1 MLLPLTCKVSAA
13 NAADNLMGI
22 PLYVICCFYLVAFNI
37 FSLYLIFVSLINMC
51 LRVFLLG
58 FILFG
63 TLCFLD
69 LGDYFL
75 SHVRDVFYYNLHA
88 EALLPT
94 LKTGVSSGKQW
105 HQHLD
110 SEKRFYDIKIGKTFP
125 RST

>member
-1 MLLPLTCKVSAA
+1 MLLFP
-13 NAADNLMGI
+13 
-22 PLYVICCFYLVAFNI
+22 VAFSI
-37 FSLYLIFVSLINMC
+37 LSLPSVFAIVVTVYLGAVLFGL
-51 LRVFLLG
+51 
-58 FILFG
+58 ILFG

-75 SHVRDVFYYNLHA
+75 SHVRDVFDYNLHA
-88 EALLPT
+88 EALPPT

-110 SEKRFYDIKIGKTFP
+110 SEKCFYDIKIGKTFP